1 MSYAEDMGIDAYDED
16 SIYNRGYW
24 TNVYGKQFKIKEMDT
39 PYIKNC
45 INFLKR
51 QINDYDEDM
60 VDYVK
65 YKLDEFQTELIR
77 RNEY

>member
-1 MSYAEDMGIDAYDED
+1 MSYAEDMCIDAYDED

-24 TNVYGKQFKIKEMDT
+24 INVYGKQFKIKEMDT
-39 PYIKNC
+39 AYIKNC

-51 QINDYDEDM
+51 KSEDDEDM
-60 VDYVK
+60 MDYVK
-65 YKLDEFQTELIR
+65 YKLEELQTELIR